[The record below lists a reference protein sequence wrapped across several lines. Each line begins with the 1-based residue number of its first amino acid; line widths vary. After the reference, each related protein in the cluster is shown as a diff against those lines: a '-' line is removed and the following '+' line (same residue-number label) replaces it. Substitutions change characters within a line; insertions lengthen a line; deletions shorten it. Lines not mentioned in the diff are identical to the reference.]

1 MNSDERPDLTRAALR
16 ASRSTR
22 LIGSLLPA
30 WERAFGQ
37 TPSAYLA
44 VGAASLTA
52 LSLCTRPRPDNWAA
66 DIAELEAA
74 CGIEAARLSGFLR
87 QALNVEALAS
97 APAVGDLV
105 DGRLMA
111 ARDRTEDE
119 T

>member
-1 MNSDERPDLTRAALR
+1 MNSDKRPDLTRAAQR
-16 ASRSTR
+16 ASRSNR

-37 TPSAYLA
+37 TPEAYLA
-44 VGAASLTA
+44 IAPASLTV

-66 DIAELEAA
+66 DIAELEAT
-74 CGIEAARLSGFLR
+74 CGIDAARLSSFLR
-87 QALNVEALAS
+87 QALSIEALAS